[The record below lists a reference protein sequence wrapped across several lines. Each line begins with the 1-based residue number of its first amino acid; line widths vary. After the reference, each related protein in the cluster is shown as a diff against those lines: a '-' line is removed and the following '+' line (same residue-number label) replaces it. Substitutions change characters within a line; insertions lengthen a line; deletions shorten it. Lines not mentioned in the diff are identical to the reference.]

1 MDRTREF
8 FEYLRDTNVPLTPQ
22 LNKRRPISHQQKNAT
37 EFYSA
42 TKEINLRL
50 QTAVTYVAQLDELV
64 NGDNVLNENDPK
76 IQQLINQLQVEL
88 KYINNSINTLEQ
100 QTKSNEAVHSIT
112 ESLRRSLA
120 SVTKDFQTAVQS
132 SAEKMKK
139 VQERRQHAGYV
150 PPRTTSYD
158 TIYNQEDDEV
168 EIRSNQLA
176 QVELEQLNQRL
187 DTVHGLEQQTSNIYK
202 MFTDLF
208 EMIAAKDYD
217 IVRID
222 ENLQDALDNLTEG
235 QKQMEKY
242 YEKVKN
248 NKWFILKIFAVLF
261 VFAMIF
267 ILII

>member
-8 FEYLRDTNVPLTPQ
+8 FEYLNSANVPISPQ
-22 LNKRRPISHQQKNAT
+22 TNRRRPISQPKKNAA

-50 QTAVTYVAQLDELV
+50 QSAVTYVSQLDELV
-64 NGDNVLNENDPK
+64 NGDNVLNEDDPK

-88 KYINNSINTLEQ
+88 KYINNSINVIEQ
-100 QTKSNEAVHSIT
+100 QTKGNEAVHSIT

-120 SVTKDFQTAVQS
+120 AVTKDFQTTVQS

-139 VQERRQHAGYV
+139 IQERRRRVGYIS
-150 PPRTTSYD
+150 PAKTTYD
-158 TIYNQEDDEV
+158 TIYNQDDDEV
-168 EIRSNQLA
+168 EVPRDQMA
-176 QVELEQLNQRL
+176 QVEMEQLNERL
-187 DTVHGLEQQTSNIYK
+187 DTVQNLERQTTNIYK

-222 ENLQDALDNLTEG
+222 ENLQDALDNLNEG
-235 QKQMEKY
+235 QRQMEKY